1 MILARGYSDSHAL
14 RLAFRLLGAGIIE
27 HGALTW
33 ILFRHDDYCE
43 ALRTNSAL
51 DCRCDPWAVIGER
64 TYVYSDIVQGRAQ

>member
-1 MILARGYSDSHAL
+1 LQ
-14 RLAFRLLGAGIIE
+14 LAFRLLDIGVIE
-27 HGALTW
+27 RGRFTF
-33 ILFRHDDYCE
+33 IQFQHDDQCA